1 MDGNKS
7 IVVTFKT
14 LEEESIMRLFLE
26 SYRDYEVI
34 PVPTVISVTCGIAH
48 RYEDNFFNAVVEPI
62 YEDKLANGELPK
74 EDVHFYIE
82 EERDRRYSAFTVGG
96 GQR

>member
-14 LEEESIMRLFLE
+14 LEEESVMRLSLE
-26 SYRDYEVI
+26 GYMDYDVI
-34 PVPTVISVTCGIAH
+34 PVPTKISVTCGIAH
-48 RYEDNFFNAVVEPI
+48 RYEDNLFNAIVEPI

-82 EERDRRYSAFTVGG
+82 EEKDKRYSAFTVGG

>member
-14 LEEESIMRLFLE
+14 LEEESIIRLSLDG
-26 SYRDYEVI
+26 YRGYDVI
-34 PVPTVISVTCGIAH
+34 PVPTKISVTCGIAH
-48 RYEDNFFNAVVEPI
+48 RYKNNFFNFVMEPI
-62 YEDKLANGELPK
+62 FVDKLASGELPE

-82 EERDRRYSAFTVGG
+82 EEENERYSAFSVGG
-96 GQR
+96 KRR

>member
-1 MDGNKS
+1 M

-14 LEEESIMRLFLE
+14 LAEESYIRLLLGDVE
-26 SYRDYEVI
+26 YEVI

-48 RYEDNFFNAVVEPI
+48 RYSDDVFNSTVEPI
-62 YEDKLANGELPK
+62 FVEELSSGGLPNA
-74 EDVHFYIE
+74 DIHFYIE
-82 EERDRRYSAFTVGG
+82 EEKDKRYSAFTVGG

>member
-1 MDGNKS
+1 M

-14 LEEESIMRLFLE
+14 LAEESHIRLLLGDVE
-26 SYRDYEVI
+26 YEVI

-48 RYEDNFFNAVVEPI
+48 RYDDNFFNAIVEPI
-62 YEDKLANGELPK
+62 YEDKLTNGELPK

-82 EERDRRYSAFTVGG
+82 EEKDKRYSAFTVGG